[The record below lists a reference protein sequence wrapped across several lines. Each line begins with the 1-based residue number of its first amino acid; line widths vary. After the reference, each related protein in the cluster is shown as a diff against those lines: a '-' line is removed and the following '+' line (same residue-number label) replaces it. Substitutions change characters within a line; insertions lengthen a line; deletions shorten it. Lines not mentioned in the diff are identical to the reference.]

1 MRLENSTCDPWAN
14 SMLRFPPLLLVLAA
28 TAVLSG
34 CGKSENKAAKIETEK
49 AIYMSAADCADG
61 GKVAADMCAALID
74 KAVKMHEV
82 QAPTFKS
89 LTSCEKESGPERCER
104 SGTNLYRMR
113 LQAFMFEI
121 IGKQAMATPLYPS
134 ADAKIGFR
142 DAAKKPIDAKDE
154 NLIVSQASLTLAHE
168 NAKIGKKR

>member
-1 MRLENSTCDPWAN
+1 MSRPVILFFA
-14 SMLRFPPLLLVLAA
+14 LAA
-28 TAVLSG
+28 AVSLSG
-34 CGKSENKAAKIETEK
+34 CGKSENKAAAKIVSEK

-61 GKVAADMCAALID
+61 GKLKAEVCAALIE
-74 KAVKMHEV
+74 KAVKMHEA

-89 LTSCEKESGPERCER
+89 LASCEKESGVDRCER
-104 SGTNLYRMR
+104 TSTAQYRMR

-121 IGKQAMATPLYPS
+121 IGPQAQATPLYPS

-142 DAAKKPIDAKDE
+142 DAAKKPVDAKDD
-154 NLIVSQASLTLAHE
+154 NIIVSQASLTLAHE